1 MIKGIIGRKV
11 GMTQIFAE
19 NGTSEGVTVV
29 QAGPCLVTEIR
40 TPERNGYTAVQ
51 LGFEELRDR
60 MERKLNQPEKG
71 YLRKKK
77 LPLMRYLREVQ
88 ADDVTGLTVGDR
100 VDVSMFAAGD
110 LVDVTG
116 TSKGKG
122 FAGVVKRHH
131 FAGGPKTH
139 GASDRLRRPGSIGAG
154 TTPGRVLKGLRM
166 PGHMGH
172 EHVTV
177 QNLRVLRVDA
187 ERNLL
192 IIRGAIPGPSDGLLM
207 VSKAVK
213 VNGK

>member
-11 GMTQIFAE
+11 GMTQIFQE
-19 NGTSEGVTVV
+19 NGTAEGVTVV

-60 MERKLNQPEKG
+60 AERKLNKPEAG

-77 LPLMRYLREVQ
+77 LPLLRILREVEV
-88 ADDVTGLTVGDR
+88 DDAAGISVGD
-100 VDVSMFAAGD
+100 VVNVSMFAAGD

-139 GASDRLRRPGSIGAG
+139 GASDRLRRGGSIGAG
-154 TTPGRVLKGLRM
+154 TTPGRVYKGLRM
-166 PGHMGH
+166 AGHMGN
-172 EHVTV
+172 ERVTQ
-177 QNLRVLRVDA
+177 QNLRVIRVDH

-192 IIRGAIPGPSDGLLM
+192 IIRGAVPGPTNGLVM
-207 VSKAVK
+207 VHKAVK
-213 VNGK
+213 SHK